1 MHYSTTHHSSTTT
14 HPSSQGC
21 TIASTPKRKKFNITE
36 RGAEELAPLLGSGP
50 LSRWARG
57 PLSVPCRPDTS
68 TYCAIPHP
76 ASLPRWALGLPHVQW
91 LRTPSPYQGGLW
103 CRACVPWLR
112 TLLPIRD
119 GSGDTLPPCREGS
132 DATMRPAIPCGPWD
146 SSIKEPSYHG
156 PMWLGLRVYKA
167 CTHVSKVPDVR
178 ASIGLQDVRA
188 GNAFNACKTYKHA
201 STV

>member
-1 MHYSTTHHSSTTT
+1 MHYSTTHHSSMTT
-14 HPSSQGC
+14 HPSCQGC

-119 GSGDTLPPCREGS
+119 GSGDTACPMAPYTASLPG
-132 DATMRPAIPCGPWD
+132 
-146 SSIKEPSYHG
+146 
-156 PMWLGLRVYKA
+156 GLRRYN
-167 CTHVSKVPDVR
+167 
-178 ASIGLQDVRA
+178 ASCNSLWAVGL
-188 GNAFNACKTYKHA
+188 KHKR
-201 STV
+201 T